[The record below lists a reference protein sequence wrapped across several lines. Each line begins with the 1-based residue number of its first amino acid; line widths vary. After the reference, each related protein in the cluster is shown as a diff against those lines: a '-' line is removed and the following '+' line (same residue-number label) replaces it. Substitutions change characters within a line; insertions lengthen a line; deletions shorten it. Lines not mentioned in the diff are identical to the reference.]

1 MKCSSNRIPPPPG
14 VATHGGAGL
23 MTPYAGLS
31 LAGSELNDY
40 RLGARLN
47 AGSGMNLGLE
57 GRGGRLRE
65 YEVMLYGRLDW

>member
-1 MKCSSNRIPPPPG
+1 M
-14 VATHGGAGL
+14 ATHGGAGL
-23 MTPYAGLS
+23 VTPYAGLS